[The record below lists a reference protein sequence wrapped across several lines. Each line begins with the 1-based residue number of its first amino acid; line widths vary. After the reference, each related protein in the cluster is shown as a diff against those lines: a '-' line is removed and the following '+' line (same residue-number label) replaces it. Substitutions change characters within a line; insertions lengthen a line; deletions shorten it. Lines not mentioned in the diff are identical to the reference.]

1 MADYQRGFVY
11 GWQVAQPKWI
21 NASNQL
27 PDANGNN
34 GTVAEAQKDYRK
46 YPKASIIVN
55 TAEQWNHG
63 HWFDADGKYWKVL
76 YWAMPLEYTLP
87 IGNASG
93 KVA

>member
-1 MADYQRGFVY
+1 MADYQRGFVS
-11 GWQVAQPKWI
+11 GWQAAQPKLI
-21 NASNQL
+21 NAPDHL
-27 PDANGNN
+27 PDANGTYT
-34 GTVAEAQKDYRK
+34 TVAEAQKDYRK

-63 HWFDADGKYWKVL
+63 HGFDADGKYWKVL

>member
-1 MADYQRGFVY
+1 MADYQRGFVS
-11 GWQVAQPKWI
+11 GWQAAQPKWI
-21 NASNQL
+21 NAPDHL
-27 PDANGNN
+27 PDANGTYT
-34 GTVAEAQKDYRK
+34 TVAEAQKDYRK

>member
-1 MADYQRGFVY
+1 MADYQRGFVS
-11 GWQVAQPKWI
+11 GWQAAQPKWI
-21 NASNQL
+21 NAPDNL

-55 TAEQWNHG
+55 SAEQWNHG

-76 YWAMPLEYTLP
+76 CWAMLLEYTFP

>member
-1 MADYQRGFVY
+1 MADYQTGFVY

-34 GTVAEAQKDYRK
+34 GTVAEAQIDFRRS
-46 YPKASIIVN
+46 PKGSIIVN
-55 TAEQWNHG
+55 AAEQWNHG

>member
-1 MADYQRGFVY
+1 MADYQRGFVS
-11 GWQVAQPKWI
+11 GWQAAQPKWI
-21 NASNQL
+21 NAPDHL
-27 PDANGNN
+27 PDANGTYT
-34 GTVAEAQKDYRK
+34 TVAEAQIDFRRS
-46 YPKASIIVN
+46 PKGSIIVN
-55 TAEQWNHG
+55 AAEQWNHG

>member
-1 MADYQRGFVY
+1 MADYQRGFVS
-11 GWQVAQPKWI
+11 GWQAAQPKWI
-21 NASNQL
+21 NTPDHL

>member
-1 MADYQRGFVY
+1 MADYQRGFVS
-11 GWQVAQPKWI
+11 GWQAAQPKWI

-55 TAEQWNHG
+55 SAEQWNHG

>member
-1 MADYQRGFVY
+1 MADYQRGFVS
-11 GWQVAQPKWI
+11 GWQAAQPKWI
-21 NASNQL
+21 NAPDHL
-27 PDANGNN
+27 PAANGTYT
-34 GTVAEAQKDYRK
+34 TVAEAQKDYCK

>member
-1 MADYQRGFVY
+1 MADYQTGFVF

-34 GTVAEAQKDYRK
+34 GTVAEAQIDFRRS
-46 YPKASIIVN
+46 PKGSIIVN
-55 TAEQWNHG
+55 AAEQWNHG
-63 HWFDADGKYWKVL
+63 HWFDAVGKYWKVL